1 MNAHGHHEREPSP
14 ARGRTSEKT
23 SIISS
28 NLAKLKDMYGDVSE
42 QKGGGGG
49 GDSSKER
56 INRRDSSGEE
66 VIRLGGSWR

>member
-42 QKGGGGG
+42 QKGGG
-49 GDSSKER
+49 DPSKER

-66 VIRLGGSWR
+66 VIRLGGSWK